1 MIIARLQILMNL
13 KDRQMTTSLGETIKR
28 LRTER
33 GLSQQQFADML
44 YIDRST
50 CANWETGRRM
60 PDAAM
65 IVQIADVLGVET
77 AYLINVT
84 KQANDV
90 SNVIML
96 DDERIVLTGGMP
108 VLKKILPDAVVTGF
122 TKPSEA
128 LEFARNNAVFIAF
141 VDIEMGK
148 TSGLEV
154 CRQLLLINP
163 RTNVMF
169 LTAYADYSLDAWDT
183 GACGFLLKP
192 ISEDAVKQQLGRL
205 RYHY

>member
-1 MIIARLQILMNL
+1 
-13 KDRQMTTSLGETIKR
+13 MTTSLGETIKR

-77 AYLINVT
+77 AYLMNVT

-90 SNVIML
+90 STPRHLFQYGHTSRPTKAHGANA
-96 DDERIVLTGGMP
+96 P
-108 VLKKILPDAVVTGF
+108 NLPCWLVSKEHHA
-122 TKPSEA
+122 PCQY
-128 LEFARNNAVFIAF
+128 
-141 VDIEMGK
+141 M
-148 TSGLEV
+148 
-154 CRQLLLINP
+154 
-163 RTNVMF
+163 
-169 LTAYADYSLDAWDT
+169 
-183 GACGFLLKP
+183 
-192 ISEDAVKQQLGRL
+192 
-205 RYHY
+205 